1 MNEYEKNTL
10 REINFVEAEKEPEI
24 KRLDFSDNTEQK
36 SKILE
41 RSALLVQSLRNLGI
55 ACGSMSQAKKVAS
68 EQIQS
73 LKDDEIEVNLA
84 LDHSL
89 PEDQTE
95 AESTLNAPV
104 AHSEWGT
111 AGIGSS
117 DDGEEEQEKEEQ
129 EQEEQEQEEQ
139 LEGVVTGSHT
149 EVDESFFV
157 DGDSN
162 EEEAPDAEA
171 VAPDVHVAVEE
182 NPDEFVFAQDE
193 EPAEEEV
200 SVTLD
205 ATQTLEEVA
214 VEAEAPESATDDLTV
229 PGVADDEPVYES
241 FIPASDIEVPAH
253 VEAEFNDVLP
263 FLAPSPVEPVEEVEE
278 PGATALE
285 IFDAA
290 VFAPVKVVT
299 SQLDRQIRVAKRD
312 SVSPVRLEFMT
323 DDTHARFYS
332 LETRELNARRIAYNS
347 FKELSGLADGLKEAL
362 ETLDFVAIEK
372 FKKILNKA
380 SNYKRLADD
389 LELSVREVMRRSQ
402 KRWGK

>member
-1 MNEYEKNTL
+1 MKEYETNIL
-10 REINFVEAEKEPEI
+10 PEIQFVESCREPEI
-24 KRLDFSDNTEQK
+24 KHLDFSDNAQQK
-36 SKILE
+36 STILE

-55 ACGSMSQAKKVAS
+55 ACGSMSQAKKVVS

-73 LKDDEIEVNLA
+73 LEDDEVEVDLA
-84 LDHSL
+84 LDNSL
-89 PEDQTE
+89 PENSQSET
-95 AESTLNAPV
+95 ESTLNAPV

-117 DDGEEEQEKEEQ
+117 DDGEEEQE
-129 EQEEQEQEEQ
+129 QEEQ
-139 LEGVVTGSHT
+139 LEGVVTGSHA

-157 DGDSN
+157 DGDSD

-182 NPDEFVFAQDE
+182 NSDEFVFVQDE
-193 EPAEEEV
+193 EPAEEEA

-205 ATQTLEEVA
+205 ATQSVEEVA

-241 FIPASDIEVPAH
+241 FLPASDIEVPAH
-253 VEAEFNDVLP
+253 VEAEFIDVLP
-263 FLAPSPVEPVEEVEE
+263 FLAPSPVEPVEDVEE

-290 VFAPVKVVT
+290 VFAPVKVGT
-299 SQLDRQIRVAKRD
+299 SQLNRQIRVAQRD

-323 DDTHARFYS
+323 DETHARFYS

>member
-1 MNEYEKNTL
+1 MKEYETNIL
-10 REINFVEAEKEPEI
+10 PEMQFVDSGKEPEI
-24 KRLDFSDNTEQK
+24 KRLDFSDSAQHK
-36 SKILE
+36 STILE
-41 RSALLVQSLRNLGI
+41 RSALLVQSLKNLGI
-55 ACGSMSQAKKVAS
+55 ACGTMSEAKKVAS
-68 EQIQS
+68 EQMQS
-73 LKDDEIEVNLA
+73 LEDDEVEVDLA
-84 LDHSL
+84 LDNSL

-117 DDGEEEQEKEEQ
+117 DDEKEEQ
-129 EQEEQEQEEQ
+129 EQEEL
-139 LEGVVTGSHT
+139 LEDVVADLHKDD
-149 EVDESFFV
+149 DETFFV
-157 DGDSN
+157 DSDG
-162 EEEAPDAEA
+162 EASVDETPAL
-171 VAPDVHVAVEE
+171 DVHVAPEE

-193 EPAEEEV
+193 EPADEEA
-200 SVTLD
+200 SVKPD

-241 FIPASDIEVPAH
+241 FIPSPDIEVPAH

-299 SQLDRQIRVAKRD
+299 SQLDRQIRVAQRD

-323 DDTHARFYS
+323 DETHARFYS